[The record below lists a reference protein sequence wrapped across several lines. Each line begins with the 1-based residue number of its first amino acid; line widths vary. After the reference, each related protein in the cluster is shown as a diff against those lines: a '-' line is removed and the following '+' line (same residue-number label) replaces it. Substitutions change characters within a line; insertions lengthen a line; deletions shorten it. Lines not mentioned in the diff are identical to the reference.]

1 MDKEDQSSKL
11 DKLKFAIK
19 VTAEVTKEA
28 SKAILNMGKDIA
40 SVFGETVG
48 GTIGKLSKILG
59 DTIAKQSKNWSQS
72 IKQLGSV
79 AKNIG
84 GVINGIGSSI
94 INMAKGSVE
103 QVLKIGNSFESFS
116 GKMKTIDQGV
126 NTLGQ
131 SLVAGLEAPL
141 NEMGDF
147 GIDAI
152 AQLQESLDSGGTNAM
167 LETGSNLLNQMM
179 AGIITALP
187 GVIETVS
194 EILTTVC
201 QTISQ
206 LAPQLSE
213 TGFEIISQL
222 LLGIMENMPMLA
234 ETALTLILSLVN
246 GLAAQLPV
254 LLPAAVDMVMT
265 LIEGL
270 ISNLPAILEA
280 GMNLL
285 DGLITGIFN
294 ALPALIERVPEI
306 IYQFIMA
313 LIERGPEL
321 LEGGKQ
327 ILQKVIEGIKN
338 LIGGLVGLAGELIAN
353 FISVFNQV
361 DWHKVGYDVMTWI
374 INGISSLLNNLVELG
389 GNIVSKIRD
398 TIVNTD
404 WLKLGRDIINGII
417 EGFKKGIGA
426 LLDIAMGAC
435 ESVLDT
441 ITGFFDIFSPSHK
454 MRDEV
459 GKYLPSGIAVGF
471 ELAMPSATKDM
482 INATDSGF
490 KKLKQSASSSTSWF
504 SNDFSL
510 GFGKENIINED
521 LIDYE
526 KLATTMS
533 KIKMDVYMD
542 KTAVGKIITP
552 AVDIEL
558 GRETSRKGRHG
569 A

>member
-94 INMAKGSVE
+94 INMAKGGVE

-116 GKMKTIDQGV
+116 GKMNMIDQGV

-131 SLVAGLEAPL
+131 SLVAALESPL
-141 NEMGDF
+141 NEMADF

-152 AQLQESLDSGGTNAM
+152 AKLQESFNSGGNEAM
-167 LETGSNLLNQMM
+167 LETGSSLLNQMM
-179 AGIITALP
+179 EGIVAALP
-187 GVIETVS
+187 NVIDTVG
-194 EILTTVC
+194 EILTMVC

-254 LLPAAVDMVMT
+254 LLPAALDMIMT

-270 ISNLPAILEA
+270 ISNLPKNAVVEVPCLVDTSGVTPTYIGELPEQLAALNRTNINTQLLTIEA
-280 GMNLL
+280 ALTQKKDKIYQAAML
-285 DGLITGIFN
+285 DPHTASELSIEDIISLCDDLIEVHG
-294 ALPALIERVPEI
+294 AWLPA
-306 IYQFIMA
+306 
-313 LIERGPEL
+313 
-321 LEGGKQ
+321 
-327 ILQKVIEGIKN
+327 
-338 LIGGLVGLAGELIAN
+338 
-353 FISVFNQV
+353 
-361 DWHKVGYDVMTWI
+361 
-374 INGISSLLNNLVELG
+374 
-389 GNIVSKIRD
+389 
-398 TIVNTD
+398 
-404 WLKLGRDIINGII
+404 
-417 EGFKKGIGA
+417 
-426 LLDIAMGAC
+426 
-435 ESVLDT
+435 
-441 ITGFFDIFSPSHK
+441 
-454 MRDEV
+454 
-459 GKYLPSGIAVGF
+459 
-471 ELAMPSATKDM
+471 
-482 INATDSGF
+482 
-490 KKLKQSASSSTSWF
+490 
-504 SNDFSL
+504 
-510 GFGKENIINED
+510 
-521 LIDYE
+521 YE
-526 KLATTMS
+526 
-533 KIKMDVYMD
+533 
-542 KTAVGKIITP
+542 
-552 AVDIEL
+552 
-558 GRETSRKGRHG
+558 
-569 A
+569 